1 MPERRRATLTP
12 LESELR
18 ATDERVA
25 PAPPTL
31 STRIQRRFLPHRGR
45 PTTLAGALA
54 QAAIRLG
61 IAVVLASAAALL
73 IDHWLGR
80 SAALG
85 FYIVGAALLAVA
97 FSTSA
102 GMSGRMG
109 GWYMYHGVEGRE
121 RRLNLGI
128 AYIAAGAVV
137 IGVGV
142 LIEALSGR

>member
-1 MPERRRATLTP
+1 VAEGKKATLTP

-18 ATDERVA
+18 AIDNQIA

-31 STRIQRRFLPHRGR
+31 ATRFQRRFGRRGSG
-45 PTTLAGALA
+45 PTTLLGAILHGLLRLA
-54 QAAIRLG
+54 
-61 IAVVLASAAALL
+61 IAVGLASGVALSL
-73 IDHWLGR
+73 DHWFGR

-109 GWYMYHGVEGRE
+109 GWYMYHGSEGRE
-121 RRLNLGI
+121 RRFNLGI
-128 AYIAAGAVV
+128 AYIGAGALVIA
-137 IGVGV
+137 IGVA
-142 LIEALSGR
+142 IEALTR